1 MATKSKTPSPET
13 DQAGAQAAEAAKPA
27 INVLAQY
34 TKDLSFESPKAP
46 DSLREPG
53 TNPNLQL
60 QVNCGSRQVEDEVFE
75 VQLQMEAKAQSDEGI
90 IYNVELV
97 YAGLFKVVN
106 IPEGALEQVLM
117 IECPRLLFPFA
128 RSVLADV
135 TLQGGFPPLMLHP
148 IDFIALYQEHAAK
161 KAAEAEA

>member
-1 MATKSKTPSPET
+1 MATKSKTPDPQT
-13 DQAGAQAAEAAKPA
+13 DQAGAEAGEAGKPA

-53 TNPNLQL
+53 NNPNLQL
-60 QVNCGSRQVEDEVFE
+60 QVNCGSRQIEDDVFE

-97 YAGLFKVVN
+97 YAGLFKVLN
-106 IPEGALEQVLM
+106 IPEGAMEQVLM

-148 IDFIALYQEHAAK
+148 IDFVALYQEHAAK
-161 KAAEAEA
+161 KAAAAQA